1 MVWKILLVVLGLVSI
16 VVPRISTAEEPV
28 RAGEVVVTASRI
40 EEPAEAAA
48 SSITVITRKEIEQKQ
63 YRTVFDALRDVAGLD
78 AVRSGGP
85 GSLSS
90 VFLRGTKSEHT
101 LVLIDGVEVNDP
113 VSAGRSFNFAN
124 LSLANVERIEVLRG
138 PQSTLYGSDSMGG
151 VINVITRKGK
161 GPLSGDVSVEAGSF
175 NTFRERLGLSG
186 GTGKAHYAFGFDRL
200 DSAGISAAGEK
211 YGNTEKDGVRNTSY
225 SGRAG
230 YKLSD
235 RADAEIVLRGHE
247 ARTEIDAKSG
257 AGGDDPNRVATSR
270 MFSALVRG
278 NLAVRDWWNQALSI
292 GRVESRSTDHDDFD
306 SVRPSNW
313 LDSRFEGRMT
323 KADWQNT
330 LLLGQAHTVVGGVE
344 WEQEGANSEYRSL
357 SSFGSYNTRFDDR
370 TARTW
375 GIYAQERWTPSQA
388 LQVTAGLRRD
398 DHDRFGG
405 ATSGKVA
412 GSVLVP
418 GAGMR
423 LRASWG
429 TGFKAPS
436 LYQLYSQYGS
446 ETLQP
451 EKSASYEVGLR
462 QPLAGPA
469 GWVDLAYFRSRFR
482 NLIDYDF
489 GTSKYVNTG
498 RAKTSGFELEAGY
511 KPASFL
517 SLLVRGTVLD
527 ATDEATGERLIRRAR
542 NRGSLAASWLASP
555 DISATASLV
564 RVGKREDTDFS
575 TYPST
580 RVRLPAYT
588 LVNLSGE
595 WRATKSIS
603 LFARVENVFDKEYED
618 VLGYGTPGRS
628 FYAGVHG
635 RF

>member
-1 MVWKILLVVLGLVSI
+1 MIWKSSFIVLGLVSI
-16 VVPRISTAEEPV
+16 VVPRISQAEETV

-40 EEPAEAAA
+40 EEAAEAAA

-63 YRTVFDALRDVAGLD
+63 YRTVFDALRDVVGLD

-101 LVLIDGVEVNDP
+101 LVLVDGVEVNDP
-113 VSAGRSFNFAN
+113 SSAGRVFNFAH
-124 LSLANVERIEVLRG
+124 LSAANVERIEVLRG

-161 GPLSGDVSVEAGSF
+161 GPLSGEVSAEAGSF

-186 GTGKAHYAFGFDRL
+186 GTGKAHYALGVDRL

-257 AGGDDPNRVATSR
+257 AGGDDPNRVTTRR

-278 NLAVRDWWNQALSI
+278 SLAARDWWSQTLTI

-306 SVRPSNW
+306 SARPSNW
-313 LDSRFEGRMT
+313 LDSRFEGRLT
-323 KADWQNT
+323 KVDWQNT
-330 LLLGQAHTVVGGVE
+330 LLLGAAHTVVGGVE
-344 WEQEGANSEYRSL
+344 WEQEGGNSEYRSL
-357 SSFGSYNTRFDDR
+357 SSFGPYNTRFDDR
-370 TARTW
+370 TSRTW
-375 GIYAQERWTPSQA
+375 GIYAQERWTPSSSS
-388 LQVTAGLRRD
+388 QVTAGIRRD

-405 ATSGKVA
+405 ATSGKVG
-412 GSVLVP
+412 GSVLAP
-418 GAGMR
+418 GTGTR
-423 LRASWG
+423 FRASWG

-436 LYQLYSQYGS
+436 LYQLYSQYGNAD
-446 ETLQP
+446 LQP
-451 EKSASYEVGLR
+451 EKSASCEVGVR

-517 SLLVRGTVLD
+517 SLVARGTILD
-527 ATDEATGERLIRRAR
+527 AKDEATGERLIRRAR
-542 NRGSLAASWLASP
+542 NRASLLATFLASP
-555 DISATASLV
+555 DISATASLI
-564 RVGKREDTDFS
+564 RVGKREDRDFS

-580 RVRLPAYT
+580 RVTLPAYA

-595 WRATKSIS
+595 WRATKSVS
-603 LFARVENVFDKEYED
+603 LFARAENLADKQYED
-618 VLGYGTPGRS
+618 ARGYGTPGRS
-628 FYAGVHG
+628 FYAGVSG

>member
-1 MVWKILLVVLGLVSI
+1 M
-16 VVPRISTAEEPV
+16 

-40 EEPAEAAA
+40 EEAAEAAA

-63 YRTVFDALRDVAGLD
+63 YRTVFDALRDVVGLD

-101 LVLIDGVEVNDP
+101 LVLVDGVEVNDP
-113 VSAGRSFNFAN
+113 SSAGRVFNFAH
-124 LSLANVERIEVLRG
+124 LSAANVERIEVLRG

-161 GPLSGDVSVEAGSF
+161 GPLSGELSVEAGSF

-186 GTGKAHYAFGFDRL
+186 GTGKAHYALGVDRL
-200 DSAGISAAGEK
+200 DSTGISAAGEK

-230 YKLSD
+230 YRVSD
-235 RADAEIVLRGHE
+235 RADVEVILRGHE

-278 NLAVRDWWNQALSI
+278 SLAATDRWNQILTV
-292 GRVESRSTDHDDFD
+292 GRVETRSTDHDDFD
-306 SVRPSNW
+306 EMHPSTW

-323 KADWQNT
+323 KVDWQNT
-330 LLLGQAHTVVGGVE
+330 LLLGTAHTVVGGVE

-357 SSFGSYNTRFDDR
+357 SSFGPYDTRFNDR

-375 GIYAQERWTPSQA
+375 GIYAQERWMPSQA
-388 LQVTAGLRRD
+388 VQVTVGIRRD

-405 ATSGKVA
+405 ATSGKIG
-412 GSVLVP
+412 GSLLVP
-418 GAGMR
+418 GAGTR
-423 LRASWG
+423 IRASWG

-436 LYQLYSQYGS
+436 LYQLYSQYGN
-446 ETLQP
+446 EALQP
-451 EKSASYEVGLR
+451 EKSASHEVGVR

-489 GTSKYVNTG
+489 GTSKYANTG

-517 SLLVRGTVLD
+517 SLVARGTILD
-527 ATDEATGERLIRRAR
+527 AKDEATGERLIRRAR
-542 NRGSLAASWLASP
+542 NRASLSVNFLASP
-555 DISATASLV
+555 DISAAASLI
-564 RVGKREDTDFS
+564 RVGKRDDLDFS

-580 RVRLPAYT
+580 RVTLPAYT

-595 WRATKSIS
+595 WHATKSIS
-603 LFARVENVFDKEYED
+603 LFGRVENLMDKEYED
-618 VLGYGTPGRS
+618 ALGYGTPGRS
-628 FYAGVHG
+628 FFAGVSG

>member
-1 MVWKILLVVLGLVSI
+1 MVWRSSFIVLGLLSVI
-16 VVPRISTAEEPV
+16 LPRLSWAEEPI

-48 SSITVITRKEIEQKQ
+48 SSITVITRKEMDERQI
-63 YRTVFDALRDVAGLD
+63 RTVYDALQGIAGVDL
-78 AVRSGGP
+78 ARNGGP
-85 GSLSS
+85 GTLSQ
-90 VFLRGTKSEHT
+90 VFLRGAKSEHT
-101 LVLIDGVEVNDP
+101 LVQVDGVEVNDP

-124 LSLANVERIEVLRG
+124 LSTSNVERIEVLRG

-161 GPLSGDVSVEAGSF
+161 GPVSGDASVEAGSF

-186 GTGKAHYAFGFDRL
+186 ETGKAHYALGVDRL
-200 DSAGISAAGEK
+200 DSGGISAAGEK
-211 YGNTEKDGVRNTSY
+211 YGNTEKDGARNTSY

-230 YKLSD
+230 YRLSD
-235 RADAEIVLRGHE
+235 RADVEVILRGHE
-247 ARTEIDAKSG
+247 ARTEIDAKAG
-257 AGGDDPNRVATSR
+257 AGGDDPNRVTTSR

-278 NLAVRDWWNQALSI
+278 SLAATDRWNQVLTV

-306 SVRPSNW
+306 AMHPSTW

-323 KADWQNT
+323 KADWQST
-330 LLLGQAHTVVGGVE
+330 LLPGQAHTVVGGVE
-344 WEQEGANSEYRSL
+344 WEQDGANSEYRSL
-357 SSFGSYNTRFDDR
+357 SSFGPYNTRFDDR

-388 LQVTAGLRRD
+388 LQVTAGIRRD

-412 GSVLVP
+412 GSVLAP
-418 GAGMR
+418 GTGTR
-423 LRASWG
+423 FRASWG

-436 LYQLYSQYGS
+436 LYQLYSQYGN
-446 ETLQP
+446 ETLDP
-451 EKSASYEVGLR
+451 EKSKSYEVGLR

-469 GWVDLAYFRSRFR
+469 GWVDMAWFRSRFR

-489 GTSKYVNTG
+489 GTSKYVNMG

-517 SLLVRGTVLD
+517 SIVARGTVLD
-527 ATDEATGERLIRRAR
+527 AKDETTGERLIRRAR
-542 NRGSLAASWLASP
+542 DRESLAASFLASP
-555 DISATASLV
+555 DISAAASLT

-575 TYPST
+575 TYPSA
-580 RVRLPAYT
+580 RVTLPAYT

-595 WRATKSIS
+595 WRATKSVS
-603 LFARVENVFDKEYED
+603 LFGRVENLTDKEYEEIK
-618 VLGYGTPGRS
+618 GYGTPGRS
-628 FYAGVHG
+628 FFAGVSG
-635 RF
+635 KF